1 MTRTAYNGCV
11 ISQLG
16 AVLGDRS
23 AQVREVRRVLDRY
36 LVEIVEHYEL
46 CPWAR
51 TSRTGGELAV
61 EILWGPPTVEDW
73 VAASERA
80 FASSAIRVA
89 MLVAPELAIT
99 RNELHGVRDRVA
111 KRAGSLGIAEF
122 HPGATFDGQTPARLV
137 PFLRRAPDPLLQC
150 VPLSLLDHVRGPPL
164 TVDRSAQIA
173 MLVKAGGIMAVK
185 PPIADRIATA
195 NHARVSQHEVEAKLT
210 ATIEDRSATYARL
223 GIA

>member
-1 MTRTAYNGCV
+1 V
-11 ISQLG
+11 IGLVG
-16 AVLGDRS
+16 ERAD
-23 AQVREVRRVLDRY
+23 QVREVRRVLDRY
-36 LVEIVEHYEL
+36 LVEIVEHYDL

-61 EILWGPPTVEDW
+61 EILWGTPTVEAW

-89 MLVAPELAIT
+89 MLVAPELEIT
-99 RNELHGVRDRVA
+99 RHALHDVRDRVA
-111 KRAGSLGIAEF
+111 KRADALGIAEF
-122 HPGATFDGQTPARLV
+122 HPSATYDGQTPARLV

-150 VPLSLLDHVRGPPL
+150 VPLALLDQVRGPPL
-164 TVDRSAQIA
+164 TVERSAQIA
-173 MLVKAGGIMAVK
+173 MLVRAGGVHAVK

-195 NHARVSQHEVEAKLT
+195 NHARVSQHEFEAKLT
-210 ATIEDRSATYARL
+210 AITDDRKASYARL